1 VPVEPVLRVED
12 LHVDF
17 HTRRGL
23 VRAVQGVSFAI
34 EPGKTLCIVGESGSG
49 KSTMSLGLVGLLPGN
64 AQTSGRVRLE
74 GDEILGKTETQLE
87 DVRGRRVG
95 IVFQDAARA
104 LNPVL
109 TIGRQIGEV
118 LQRHLGLPAAA
129 ALARAVELLTEV
141 GVNDPA
147 ARIKQYPHQLS
158 GGLKQRV
165 MIAIAIA
172 CEPAL
177 VIADEPTTALDVS
190 VQGQVLRL
198 LRRLC
203 TERRLALLLVTHDF
217 GVVAAAAD
225 DVAVMYA
232 GRVVEY
238 ADAVR
243 LFQAPGH
250 PYTRALLAATPRI
263 ALNAA
268 GERTKIVPIPGAPPD
283 PLAQPEG
290 CSFAP
295 RCTDRFE
302 RCIERPP
309 LRDGTA
315 GDRAACWLVGA

>member
-1 VPVEPVLRVED
+1 
-12 LHVDF
+12 
-17 HTRRGL
+17 
-23 VRAVQGVSFAI
+23 
-34 EPGKTLCIVGESGSG
+34 
-49 KSTMSLGLVGLLPGN
+49 
-64 AQTSGRVRLE
+64 
-74 GDEILGKTETQLE
+74 
-87 DVRGRRVG
+87 
-95 IVFQDAARA
+95 
-104 LNPVL
+104 
-109 TIGRQIGEV
+109 
-118 LQRHLGLPAAA
+118 
-129 ALARAVELLTEV
+129 
-141 GVNDPA
+141 
-147 ARIKQYPHQLS
+147 
-158 GGLKQRV
+158 
-165 MIAIAIA
+165 
-172 CEPAL
+172 
-177 VIADEPTTALDVS
+177 
-190 VQGQVLRL
+190 
-198 LRRLC
+198 
-203 TERRLALLLVTHDF
+203 
-217 GVVAAAAD
+217 VVAAAAD